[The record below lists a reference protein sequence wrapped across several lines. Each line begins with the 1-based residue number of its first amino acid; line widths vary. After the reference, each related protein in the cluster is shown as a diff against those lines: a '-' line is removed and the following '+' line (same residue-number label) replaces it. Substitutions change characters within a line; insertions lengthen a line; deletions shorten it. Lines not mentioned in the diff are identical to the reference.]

1 MSGSSASASAASGE
15 TTNKG
20 RTPVFVNIYDMYT
33 MNSYTSVMG
42 IGVYHCGIEV
52 NGVEFGYGGHPFSF
66 SGIFE
71 MAPKDSD
78 ELGETFRFKETVE
91 IGKTDFTKNEIEQ
104 IVTLL
109 GRDFR
114 GLDYHLINKNCN
126 VFASKFSK
134 TLCGEDIPP
143 WVNRL
148 AYLSTFVPFIERM
161 IPKEWISPIAVQ
173 HSVESHMNEN
183 KSSMSKDAVSA
194 NSQSQSSLSKSNG
207 QATANKRADSETV
220 WSSIFSNLDRL
231 EQK

>member
-1 MSGSSASASAASGE
+1 
-15 TTNKG
+15 
-20 RTPVFVNIYDMYT
+20 
-33 MNSYTSVMG
+33 MG
-42 IGVYHCGIEV
+42 IGIYHCGVEV

-71 MAPKDSD
+71 MSPKDSD
-78 ELGETFRFKETVE
+78 ELGETFRYKETVE
-91 IGKTDFTKNEIEQ
+91 IGKTDFTKSEIDQ
-104 IVTLL
+104 IVMLL

-134 TLCGEDIPP
+134 TICGEDIPP

-183 KSSMSKDAVSA
+183 NNNNKSSAISKDAVSSA
-194 NSQSQSSLSKSNG
+194 PSQNPSSQTSSSSTTKTNG
-207 QATANKRADSETV
+207 EVTANKRADSEGV